1 MKKFLLFTKIASLF
15 FVRAEVQCEP
25 ASSLFPGISFS
36 EANPGQLVELEFN
49 ADGSI
54 AKIKKT
60 DECVYSVF
68 DAGTRSTY
76 LEDLHSTYSSYY
88 TQNDAL
94 RTEK

>member
-1 MKKFLLFTKIASLF
+1 MLFVVTLAKTKD
-15 FVRAEVQCEP
+15 CEP
-25 ASSLFPGISFS
+25 VSSYFPGISFS
-36 EANPGQLVELEFN
+36 EANPGQLLELEYD

-68 DAGTRSTY
+68 DTRTQATY

-88 TQNDAL
+88 TQSNAL
-94 RTEK
+94 RLEK